1 MTLRILESA
10 VDDLE
15 RGRRFY
21 SRHGQGI
28 GVYFLDSLFSDID
41 SLLLYA
47 GIHPMSFGYH
57 RLLSRRFPFA
67 VYYLIEDNVVIVY
80 RVLDLRQDPESIRG
94 YLTPNDQ
101 PEQQG

>member
-1 MTLRILESA
+1 MTLKILESA
-10 VDDLE
+10 VEDLE

-47 GIHPMSFGYH
+47 GTHPMSFGYH

-67 VYYLIEDNVVIVY
+67 VYYLIEDTVIIVY
-80 RVLDLRQDPESIRG
+80 RVLDLRQDPESIRD
-94 YLTPNDQ
+94 YLKPDDKRRQT
-101 PEQQG
+101 

>member
-1 MTLRILESA
+1 MTLKILESA
-10 VDDLE
+10 VEDLE

-67 VYYLIEDNVVIVY
+67 VYYLIEDTVIIVY
-80 RVLDLRQDPESIRG
+80 RVLDLRQDPESIRD
-94 YLTPNDQ
+94 YVKPDDKRRQT
-101 PEQQG
+101 